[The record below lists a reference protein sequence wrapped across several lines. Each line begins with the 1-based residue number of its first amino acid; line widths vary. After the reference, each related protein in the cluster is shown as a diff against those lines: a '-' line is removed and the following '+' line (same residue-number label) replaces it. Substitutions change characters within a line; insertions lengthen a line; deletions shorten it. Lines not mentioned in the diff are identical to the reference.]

1 MGKFRKKSVVIEAFQ
16 LNERGLIAEDWFWD
30 AVTRNDIITHCFGKH
45 YPDPAWC
52 EIKTLEGTMIANA
65 GDYIIQGVNGEI
77 YPCKADIFQKTYT
90 EDNTKTNADRIR
102 AMSDEEMAQEMIFFC
117 PTDTV
122 FKGTETYE
130 KPHYTGLDGC
140 YYSTSEELVVANLE
154 WLQRLP
160 KGE

>member
-16 LNERGLIAEDWFWD
+16 LNERGLIEEDWFWD

-102 AMSDEEMAQEMIFFC
+102 SMTDAELALWICGIYDIEEENGKFINGIIIPGYA
-117 PTDTV
+117 
-122 FKGTETYE
+122 
-130 KPHYTGLDGC
+130 PHDI
-140 YYSTSEELVVANLE
+140 EE
-154 WLQRLP
+154 WLQQPAEETER
-160 KGE
+160 